1 MARDPDSGKKPRR
14 GLSPEEAALFD
25 ATMRDVKALDGRAAP
40 PPPDI
45 GRTDPVGGKPSPPPR
60 AAAARSPLPRL
71 PPLAP
76 GASADVDTRTM
87 ERLRRGR
94 LRPTA
99 RLDLHGM
106 TQGDAHPA
114 LVSFVGRAQARGA
127 RCILVVTGKGR
138 VSEGGGV
145 LRNQVPQW
153 LNSPA
158 IRPRIL
164 AFAPAQPRDGGTG
177 ALYVLL
183 RRVRQGAVRE

>member
-1 MARDPDSGKKPRR
+1 MARESDSKHRR
-14 GLSPEEAALFD
+14 GKLSADDAALFD
-25 ATMRDVKALDGRAAP
+25 ASMRGVKALDRRA
-40 PPPDI
+40 
-45 GRTDPVGGKPSPPPR
+45 SPPLP
-60 AAAARSPLPRL
+60 AAEGGDDAARKKVPARPREPVAKPLRAPLPV
-71 PPLAP
+71 LAP
-76 GASADVDTRTM
+76 GASADVDARTL

-94 LRPTA
+94 LRPAA

-106 TQGDAHPA
+106 FQADAHRA
-114 LVSFVGRAQARGA
+114 LVAFLGRVQARGL
-127 RCILVVTGKGR
+127 RCVLVVTGKGR

-164 AFAPAQPRDGGTG
+164 AFAPARPQDGGAG

-183 RRVRQGAVRE
+183 RRVRPNPVRE